1 MPRPRKVSPS
11 NDVAVQNAIDAA
23 IGEAETTAVS
33 QPQQAESGLPLID
46 LLTRA
51 SEDQKDAIRK
61 ALGVQASVKAP
72 QRKQSNADAQQ
83 VLAAHGGGTFQPK
96 SFKPVPPEGVY
107 EKGPEA
113 VRRWL
118 DRWENGQTFSSRQA
132 EIEGIDAEALAA
144 TALE

>member
-1 MPRPRKVSPS
+1 
-11 NDVAVQNAIDAA
+11 
-23 IGEAETTAVS
+23 
-33 QPQQAESGLPLID
+33 
-46 LLTRA
+46 
-51 SEDQKDAIRK
+51 
-61 ALGVQASVKAP
+61 
-72 QRKQSNADAQQ
+72 
-83 VLAAHGGGTFQPK
+83 GGTFQPK